1 MLRLNEEIL
10 TPEPR
15 VETEIEIAAGDTI
28 KITDNASDNSD
39 KSQKYDPQQQQPSAR
54 TRLGGFFSSRPGK
67 KRSCKFWPETLLSSF
82 MKDLLFP
89 L

>member
-1 MLRLNEEIL
+1 MEEELEVLRLNEEIL

-39 KSQKYDPQQQQPSAR
+39 KSQKYDPQQQQQTA
-54 TRLGGFFSSRPGK
+54 FSK
-67 KRSCKFWPETLLSSF
+67 IKTWWI
-82 MKDLLFP
+82 LLF
-89 L
+89 